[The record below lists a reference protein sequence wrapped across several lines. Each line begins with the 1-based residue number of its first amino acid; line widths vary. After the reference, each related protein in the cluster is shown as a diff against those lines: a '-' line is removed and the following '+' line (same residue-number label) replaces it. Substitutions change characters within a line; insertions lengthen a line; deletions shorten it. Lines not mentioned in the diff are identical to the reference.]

1 MSVIDNP
8 TQRLSRPSSRSPVQT
23 VLTHTLYHLPEPPR
37 PLQCIP
43 AISNI
48 SCISG
53 GRPTHPGPASQPI
66 PGFSCPSR
74 SPTRN
79 FHCIIRQNRL
89 DLYSVSQLFPT
100 FPVFPVADLHTRALH
115 PSRFLDS
122 HVRVGHPHETFT
134 VSFARTAYTFTVY
147 PSYFRH
153 FLNFRWPTH
162 TTDPQTRPTHSGPAS
177 QPIPGFSCPSRLPA
191 RTV

>member
-1 MSVIDNP
+1 MAVIDNP

-100 FPVFPVADLHTRALH
+100 FPEFPVADPHNRPTDPTHTLGPCIPA
-115 PSRFLDS
+115 DS
-122 HVRVGHPHETFT
+122 WILVSESVARTNCLNSYT
-134 VSFARTAYTFTVY
+134 VSFARTA
-147 PSYFRH
+147 
-153 FLNFRWPTH
+153 
-162 TTDPQTRPTHSGPAS
+162 
-177 QPIPGFSCPSRLPA
+177 
-191 RTV
+191 